1 MNDDAPSRPPAAAGG
16 PRARPLRSL
25 LTFGGRLGRG
35 QFLVY
40 AVVWHAVF
48 GIGASIAFAVFVAP
62 TFAFSDGR
70 VAGGAGMGFAALAAV
85 VYGLGSASLGVRRL
99 HDLGRSGL
107 WLLLAFVP
115 LVNLALAAVLLL
127 APGSD
132 DANVHGE
139 RSPEPPI
146 AFAPAAT
153 ANLVASSEAAAEAAF
168 AEGRAYAERLA
179 ARANGPDRR

>member
-1 MNDDAPSRPPAAAGG
+1 MNDDASSRPPAAAGG

-40 AVVWHAVF
+40 AVLWHVVF
-48 GIGASIAFAVFVAP
+48 GFGASIGFAVLVAP
-62 TFAFSDGR
+62 TLAFTDGR
-70 VAGGAGMGFAALAAV
+70 GVAGGAVMGFAALAAA
-85 VYGLGSASLGVRRL
+85 VYGLGIASLGVRRL

-115 LVNLALAAVLLL
+115 LVNLALATVLLL

-132 DANVHGE
+132 GANPHGE
-139 RSPEPPI
+139 RPPEPPI
-146 AFAPAAT
+146 TFAPAA
-153 ANLVASSEAAAEAAF
+153 AASVAAPAEAAEAAF

-179 ARANGPDRR
+179 AGTNAPDRG

>member
-1 MNDDAPSRPPAAAGG
+1 MDDDASSRPPATAGS

-35 QFLVY
+35 QFFVY
-40 AVVWHAVF
+40 AILWHVVF
-48 GIGASIAFAVFVAP
+48 GVGASIAFAVLVAP
-62 TFAFSDGR
+62 TLAFSDGR
-70 VAGGAGMGFAALAAV
+70 VAGGAAMGFAALAAV
-85 VYGLGSASLGVRRL
+85 VYGLGAASLGVRRL

-132 DANVHGE
+132 GANPHGE
-139 RSPEPPI
+139 RPSGPPI
-146 AFAPAAT
+146 AFVPTAT
-153 ANLVASSEAAAEAAF
+153 ANAGASAEATAAAF

-179 ARANGPDRR
+179 ARANGPDRG

>member
-1 MNDDAPSRPPAAAGG
+1 MNDDAPPQPSATAGN

-40 AVVWHAVF
+40 AVLWHAVF
-48 GIGASIAFAVFVAP
+48 GVGASIAFAVLVAP
-62 TFAFSDGR
+62 ALAFTDGR
-70 VAGGAGMGFAALAAV
+70 IAGGAAMGFAALAAV
-85 VYGLGSASLGVRRL
+85 VYGFGAASLGVRRL

-132 DANVHGE
+132 GANPHGE
-139 RSPEPPI
+139 RPSEPPI
-146 AFAPAAT
+146 AFVPAAT
-153 ANLVASSEAAAEAAF
+153 ANAGAYAEATAAAF

-179 ARANGPDRR
+179 ARANGPDRG